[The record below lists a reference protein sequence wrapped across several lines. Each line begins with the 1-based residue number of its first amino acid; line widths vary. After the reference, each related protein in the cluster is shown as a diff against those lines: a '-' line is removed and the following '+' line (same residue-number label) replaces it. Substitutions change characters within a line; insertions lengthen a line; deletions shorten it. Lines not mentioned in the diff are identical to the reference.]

1 MTKRPANSVFHELVA
16 VAGETAAL
24 RLVAAHGG
32 TIRHIPAHVRSDDHW
47 LVQCVGRDAAD
58 ALCAHY
64 RQMMASEGWSGQKIL
79 VPLGPAGTGAEAR
92 RRLAKAIEDGASSA
106 KAARTAGLH
115 ERTARR
121 MRRRLRSDDPS
132 QGRLF

>member
-1 MTKRPANSVFHELVA
+1 MTQRPPSVFDELVA
-16 VAGETAAL
+16 VAGEAAAL
-24 RLVAAHGG
+24 KLVAAHGG
-32 TIRHIPAHVRSDDHW
+32 TIRHIPARVRSDDHW
-47 LVQCVGRDAAD
+47 LVQCVGRDAAET
-58 ALCAHY
+58 LCAHY
-64 RQMMASEGWSGQKIL
+64 RQMMASESWSGQKIL

-92 RRLAKAIEDGASSA
+92 RRLAKAIEGGASNA
-106 KAARTAGLH
+106 KAARAAGLH